1 MVEMEMNEEKNSP
14 LLFSQVPMKVPV
26 EIPMEAPIE
35 ESKAVS
41 LSKSWSIKTAHVP
54 TFSGGS
60 IAHSQTTKGYNNNN
74 YNTLNNNTN
83 NTLNNNTNNTQKTQK
98 VPFLILPVD
107 GDLSIVDAT
116 RGVKIRSIRYGESN
130 TISDNTNDDD
140 DNNDDGMD
148 GDAIVSFALSENDDF
163 LVTVSRNQLIRHY
176 NLTQDWDPTLPAP
189 VMKVW
194 GRSGHSLPVTKTA
207 FHSSH
212 VFLATASVDGTVRV
226 WDVRGAYVTHVFRP
240 MQGGEGQG
248 MNAVT
253 SIAWKNE
260 ISQLIIAIGRDDG
273 SIVIHDLRQALDIV
287 VLRDHVSTVTC
298 MAWDNQGY
306 FISTGRDAILN
317 TWKVIK
323 TISSNKKNKK
333 NEPQQTYERIQT
345 LPIYEQVEGMVLLP
359 SSNTELII
367 ATAGSKGIVRLW
379 KATYTNNSIS
389 EFALHAKQSDAD
401 AFGEAKGGYLK
412 MTFNPRGSEGAFY
425 GQGQLVVADAE
436 HNLLFISHDNATL
449 TIQRTIVGHND
460 EILDMKII
468 PGTNH
473 VAVATNSAQVRLFD
487 LATFSCHILN
497 GHTATVL
504 CVDVSPCGRYLATC
518 GKDKTMRLWDV
529 TMKACIAVATGHTE
543 AIGATALSKKV
554 GRYDVGGKAAKNG
567 GGSFVVTA
575 SKDRTLKRWNL
586 PGVAELKETV
596 DQSAE
601 FELRAFCSARAH
613 EKDINIVSVAPND
626 SLVATGSQD
635 KTVKLWKSSDL
646 SLLGTLKGHKRGVW
660 DCQFSPYDRVIATAS
675 GDKTIK
681 LWSLSDYA
689 CVRTFQGHVS
699 SALRVRFLNGGL
711 QLVSSGADGL
721 VKLWTIRTNECET
734 TMDGHVNKVWALDLD
749 GSTLV
754 SGGADSQIVVW
765 EDTTQQVED
774 ETRATEE
781 KSILL
786 EQRLANHLRYKEYDQ
801 ALGLALELNKPRQVL
816 KVLSSILE
824 QDVSKG
830 LQNLQGHVKGW
841 DMDRT
846 KQVLQY
852 CRDWNTRSRNSH
864 LAMLVV
870 QAVVTTIPVSDLASA
885 EGIPEILAGIVPY
898 SERHFDRLDTLYGST
913 YLLDFTLYHMG
924 ALDMDEDKNEDKN
937 EDYNLWEKRSKLVLP
952 PKHLDGRIQKGGTPI
967 VGGEGGGGDDDEVMT
982 VGESDSSDDETD
994 VPFDKIELEELAD
1007 EDNDDDDSSSS

>member
-1 MVEMEMNEEKNSP
+1 MVKMVVNEETKSP
-14 LLFSQVPMKVPV
+14 SVSQGGMPM
-26 EIPMEAPIE
+26 E

-41 LSKSWSIKTAHVP
+41 LSKSWSIKSAHVP

-60 IAHSQTTKGYNNNN
+60 IAHSQTTKGYNSNSTNKSYNNENNSNYKDNN
-74 YNTLNNNTN
+74 YN
-83 NTLNNNTNNTQKTQK
+83 K

-107 GDLSIVDAT
+107 GDLSIVDAN

-130 TISDNTNDDD
+130 TMADNDDTNPNNMNINN
-140 DNNDDGMD
+140 NNDDEDGVD
-148 GDAIVSFALSENDDF
+148 GDAIVSFALSANDDN
-163 LVTVSRNQLIRHY
+163 LITVSRNQMIRHY
-176 NLTQDWDPTLPAP
+176 DLTQDWDPTLPAP

-207 FHSSH
+207 FHPSH

-240 MQGGEGQG
+240 MQGGDGQG
-248 MNAVT
+248 MYAVT
-253 SIAWKNE
+253 SITWKNE
-260 ISQLIIAIGRDDG
+260 LSQLIIAIGRDDG
-273 SIVIHDLRQALDIV
+273 SIVVHDLRQDLDIV
-287 VLRDHVSTVTC
+287 VLRDHVSAVTC
-298 MAWDNQGY
+298 MEWDNQGF

-317 TWKVIK
+317 TWNIV
-323 TISSNKKNKK
+323 KKNPSKTK
-333 NEPQQTYERIQT
+333 NKDRPKQTYERIHT
-345 LPIYEQVEGMVLLP
+345 LPIYEQVEGMVVLP
-359 SSNTELII
+359 STNAELII
-367 ATAGSKGIVRLW
+367 ATAGSKGIIRLW
-379 KATYTNNSIS
+379 KATYTKNQIS
-389 EFALHAKQSDAD
+389 DFTLHANQSLTDS
-401 AFGEAKGGYLK
+401 FGEAKGGYLK
-412 MTFNPRGSEGAFY
+412 MTYNPRGSDEAFY

-436 HNLLFISHDNATL
+436 HNILFISHSEATL
-449 TIQRTIVGHND
+449 TVQRTIVGHND

-487 LATFSCHILN
+487 LATFSCYILN

-518 GKDKTMRLWDV
+518 GKDKTMKLWDV
-529 TMKACIAVATGHTE
+529 TMKSCIAVATGHTE

-635 KTVKLWKSSDL
+635 KTVKLWKSIDL
-646 SLLGTLKGHKRGVW
+646 SLQGTLKGHKRGVW
-660 DCQFSPYDRVIATAS
+660 DCQFSPYDRVIATSS

-681 LWSLSDYA
+681 LWSLSDYS

-699 SALRVRFLNGGL
+699 SALRVRFLTGGL

-734 TMDGHVNKVWALDLD
+734 TMDGHVNKVWALDMD

-786 EQRLANHLRYKEYDQ
+786 EQRLANHLRYNEYDQ
-801 ALGLALELNKPRQVL
+801 ALDLALELHKPRQVL
-816 KVLSSILE
+816 KVLSSIVE
-824 QDVSKG
+824 QDISKG

-846 KQVLQY
+846 KQVLLY
-852 CRDWNTRSRNSH
+852 CRDWNTRARNSH

-885 EGIPEILAGIVPY
+885 DGIPEILAGIVPY
-898 SERHFDRLDTLYGST
+898 SERHFDRLDSLYGST
-913 YLLDFTLYHMG
+913 YLLDFTLCHMG
-924 ALDMDEDKNEDKN
+924 ALDVDEDYE
-937 EDYNLWEKRSKLVLP
+937 LWEKRSKLVLP

-967 VGGEGGGGDDDEVMT
+967 VGGDSEGDDDDEVMT
-982 VGESDSSDDETD
+982 VGESESSDDETD
-994 VPFDKIELEELAD
+994 MPVDETELGEPADHEE
-1007 EDNDDDDSSSS
+1007 EEEEEDDDDSSSS